1 MHKYFFNEYD
11 IINETEYDL
20 ILCSEGIDS
29 IFYINK
35 FEILEIIGEKWRDT
49 LDNLNIILGVGYSN
63 SETNKINF
71 KYSLKI
77 SLRTETVPIYKINSE
92 HKILCKTERINDN
105 KFKCLFVFIYN
116 TIDNNDSN
124 DKNIIL
130 YPIVQ
135 SKNMK
140 LNIYADFIDKEYYD
154 DWNAEFLLE
163 NMPNINSYYNN
174 CFTEQ
179 YFIYIPINDTN
190 KYIYICVESNDESTI
205 EMLTQVIYK
214 NDEIKLPEINE
225 MKIYS
230 IYKKF
235 ISFDN
240 SILINNY
247 NSISVTFGIL
257 RGKVSI
263 YWEYD
268 NSKKYIIDGKE
279 NLLINLNSESCQ
291 YKDKCN
297 LVVNDL
303 EFNDEKNDSQN
314 LGDIF
319 YITIIQN
326 NDNAIS
332 LDEIEY
338 GKSMKFCYENRA
350 FPIMLY
356 SQINYLNCPLN
367 INFQIY
373 EFYKLNSNEITSTRF
388 EINVV
393 LLSIKDIYNI
403 KKDPSQIILNN
414 SIKGYF
420 DPSLLASNI
429 YLSIEDLKKFNI
441 KGNPCVFIYISNNY
455 NNVELEKLILGSTIS
470 QINSLIKPSER
481 IYHYGDLKNEEKIVY
496 RLGGKPELH
505 LMRLEIGLNSNNIN
519 WSAKR
524 INDNNY
530 KYNDSDISFVT
541 EKWING
547 RGLATI
553 YIEKGEDIYLTFFNK
568 NRGINNLTN
577 YIFK

>member
-1 MHKYFFNEYD
+1 MDVLIKKIFAFYRLLIILTSIIYISSKENQIDLNYIIDNYYSSYENKIINLELDRYISGIIEGNNSDYYNITLPKDSEQIIVDYQSKYGCLSIYFNEYD

-35 FEILEIIGEKWRDT
+35 SEIFEIIGEKGRDT
-49 LDNLNIILGVGYSN
+49 LHNINIILGVGYSN

-247 NSISVTFGIL
+247 NSMSVTFGLL

-314 LGDIF
+314 LGDMF

-356 SQINYLNCPLN
+356 SQINYLNCPLT

-414 SIKGYF
+414 SI
-420 DPSLLASNI
+420 
-429 YLSIEDLKKFNI
+429 
-441 KGNPCVFIYISNNY
+441 
-455 NNVELEKLILGSTIS
+455 
-470 QINSLIKPSER
+470 NSL
-481 IYHYGDLKNEEKIVY
+481 
-496 RLGGKPELH
+496 
-505 LMRLEIGLNSNNIN
+505 
-519 WSAKR
+519 
-524 INDNNY
+524 
-530 KYNDSDISFVT
+530 
-541 EKWING
+541 
-547 RGLATI
+547 
-553 YIEKGEDIYLTFFNK
+553 
-568 NRGINNLTN
+568 NLTLV
-577 YIFK
+577 Y